1 MNDTSKVLIMST
13 PELKPV
19 PRTMAG
25 QTGATRHV
33 IETHDLT
40 LRYGRKH
47 ALKHLSLQI
56 PQGRIHAVVGAN
68 GAGKTS
74 LFRILLGFQSP
85 SDGHARILGRDC
97 DELTEHD
104 RARIGFVN
112 EEHNLPAWLRISEV
126 VAMQRRLYPQWNE
139 ARYRNIAGHFN
150 VVPAQRIRELS
161 RGERAGVNLAI
172 AMAQTP
178 ELLILDEPTL
188 GLDVVAKRAFLEA
201 VLTSVEEAGCTV
213 IYCSHQ
219 MEEIERLADN
229 LIVLERGE
237 LIHMSAPDEFCD
249 RVTLWVAEF
258 PFLAS
263 GAEFLPGVLQVQRID
278 GLFHFIVLDQDES
291 FGDRLEETGARRA
304 WQGAVDLDR
313 AVNAFLTRNH
323 ARPLPADTETTDSE
337 SGLES
342 KAGVQ

>member
-1 MNDTSKVLIMST
+1 MST
-13 PELKPV
+13 SELHVIPSAAV
-19 PRTMAG
+19 D
-25 QTGATRHV
+25 ATAAQPYV
-33 IETHDLT
+33 IETDALT
-40 LRYGRKH
+40 LRYGRKL
-47 ALKHLSLQI
+47 ALKGLDLRI
-56 PQGRIHAVVGAN
+56 PQGRIHAIVGAN

-85 SDGHARILGRDC
+85 SGGTARILGRDC
-97 DELTEHD
+97 GALSERD

-112 EEHNLPAWLRISEV
+112 EEHSLPAWLRINEV
-126 VAMQRRLYPQWNE
+126 VAMQRRLYPQWDE
-139 ARYRNIAGHFN
+139 ARYRGIVGHFS
-150 VVPAQRIRELS
+150 VSPEQRVRELS

-172 AMAQTP
+172 AMAQSP

-201 VLTSVEEAGCTV
+201 VLTSVEDAGCTV

-229 LIVLERGE
+229 LIVMERGE
-237 LIHMSAPDEFCD
+237 LIHMSPPDEFCE
-249 RVTLWVAEF
+249 RITLWVAEF

-263 GAEFLPGVLQVQRID
+263 GAEFLHGVLQVERID
-278 GLFHFIVLDQDES
+278 GLFHFIVLDQNET
-291 FGDRLEETGARRA
+291 FGKQLQEKGARRV

-323 ARPLPADTETTDSE
+323 ARPLPVEGETR
-337 SGLES
+337 
-342 KAGVQ
+342 